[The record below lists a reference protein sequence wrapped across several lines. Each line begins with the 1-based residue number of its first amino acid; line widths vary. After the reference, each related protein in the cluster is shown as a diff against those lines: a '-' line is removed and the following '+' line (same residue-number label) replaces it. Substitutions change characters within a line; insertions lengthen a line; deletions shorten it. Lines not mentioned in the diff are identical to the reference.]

1 MPNNC
6 CKELRLSSDV
16 FSEFS
21 SENSTM
27 IINGAFSMAW
37 LKNFQK
43 STNPSVFSQDNG
55 SGSKSDA
62 LHFCALPSS
71 FKCSEFLCIFLDVPA
86 GRFLLLLRGG
96 DMRHTWSTFP
106 QGSRQ
111 TLQDV
116 SVLLGL
122 LVDGSPDARIDHAC
136 RPFLAEECH
145 HLLGR
150 SSEEAKAHIRGAR
163 LQVQWQ
169 YLNYIMAY
177 RPFRRTTRECGRG
190 DTEKS
195 SKGIHIALNWGF
207 LMLDK
212 PLSLVKLQFLQL

>member
-27 IINGAFSMAW
+27 IINSAFSMAW

-43 STNPSVFSQDNG
+43 STSPSIFSQDNG

-62 LHFCALPSS
+62 LHFCALP
-71 FKCSEFLCIFLDVPA
+71 K
-86 GRFLLLLRGG
+86 
-96 DMRHTWSTFP
+96 
-106 QGSRQ
+106 
-111 TLQDV
+111 
-116 SVLLGL
+116 
-122 LVDGSPDARIDHAC
+122 
-136 RPFLAEECH
+136 ECH
-145 HLLGR
+145 HLLGH
-150 SSEEAKAHIRGAR
+150 SSEEAKAHIRD
-163 LQVQWQ
+163 
-169 YLNYIMAY
+169 IMAY